1 MLLLFKFQPS
11 RPLNPSD
18 SQILQ
23 DGAFFA
29 AAAAV
34 GQEKAALSEQHGDV
48 AEAVIRLAFENTMV
62 VPRLAIVRTA
72 GDDKWRARPTFW
84 RWLDAPTRVK
94 IAPNSDQIATCRI
107 TFDGQRRFIGRKFRS
122 GHGLRPTFAAV
133 G

>member
-48 AEAVIRLAFENTMV
+48 AVAMVGQAFKNSVV
-62 VPRLAIVRTA
+62 VPRLAV
-72 GDDKWRARPTFW
+72 
-84 RWLDAPTRVK
+84 V
-94 IAPNSDQIATCRI
+94 
-107 TFDGQRRFIGRKFRS
+107 
-122 GHGLRPTFAAV
+122 
-133 G
+133 